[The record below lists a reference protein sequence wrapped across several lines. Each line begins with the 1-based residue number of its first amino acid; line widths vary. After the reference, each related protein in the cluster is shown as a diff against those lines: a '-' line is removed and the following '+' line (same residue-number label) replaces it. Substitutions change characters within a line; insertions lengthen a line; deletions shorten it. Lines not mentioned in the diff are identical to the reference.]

1 MARGRTAKT
10 AGISATRSPTTS
22 TAATRTA
29 TTKAAPSKAAPSTA
43 AKSKP
48 TTTRKTITQSSA
60 GQAAQASFKQAVSS
74 AAQSVG
80 VDFGVPTLKTTIQET
95 ATEIITVTEKP
106 EVVEKI
112 IEEPVIEE
120 PIIEEQIIEEPIIE
134 LPELIPEVFAEET
147 RLSDDIIQ
155 IINDIENGVILVPD
169 WFYNN
174 IEWVKNGHISEHEFR
189 TAYNYLAEQQI
200 AHPPEQDLAITDN
213 MVTQRLDNFAI
224 VNGRAIG
231 QITFTA
237 TENFNPNYYGKNLV
251 NVIQFKTPNGVNI
264 LPSVKQNTLRFT
276 ATERDETIHYDE
288 GMENNTR
295 ATLESFVWSD
305 VTTPAAFSKKLSYQ
319 ISETEAPKPVGAT
332 GIMGA
337 GVSGAIGILILLG
350 FIADSRRKK

>member
-1 MARGRTAKT
+1 MVTRGRTAKT
-10 AGISATRSPTTS
+10 AGATATRSPTTS
-22 TAATRTA
+22 TSATRSA
-29 TTKAAPSKAAPSTA
+29 TTKAAPSTA

-74 AAQSVG
+74 AAQAVG

-95 ATEIITVTEKP
+95 ETEIITVTEKP
-106 EVVEKI
+106 EII
-112 IEEPVIEE
+112 IEEPV
-120 PIIEEQIIEEPIIE
+120 IEEQIIEEPIIE
-134 LPELIPEVFAEET
+134 LPELLPEVFAEEQI

-155 IINDIENGVILVPD
+155 IINDIENGIILVPD

-200 AHPPEQDLAITDN
+200 AHPPEQNLAITDN
-213 MVTQRLDNFAI
+213 MVTQRLDNFSI

-237 TENFNPNYYGKNLV
+237 TENFNPNYYGKNIT

-264 LPSVKQNTLRFT
+264 LPFIKQNTLRFT
-276 ATERDETIHYDE
+276 ATERDEIIQYDE

-305 VTTPAAFSKKLSYQ
+305 VTTPTAFSKTLSYE
-319 ISETEAPKPVGAT
+319 ISETDAPKPIGVT

-337 GVSGAIGILILLG
+337 GVGGAIGILILLG

>member
-1 MARGRTAKT
+1 MVTRGRTAKT
-10 AGISATRSPTTS
+10 AGVTATRSPTTS

-29 TTKAAPSKAAPSTA
+29 TTKAAPSKAATSTA

-74 AAQSVG
+74 AAQAVG

-95 ATEIITVTEKP
+95 ETEIITVTEKP
-106 EVVEKI
+106 EIVEQI

-120 PIIEEQIIEEPIIE
+120 PIIE
-134 LPELIPEVFAEET
+134 LPELLPEVFAEEQI

-200 AHPPEQDLAITDN
+200 AHPPEQNLAITDN
-213 MVTQRLDNFAI
+213 MITQRLDNFSI

-237 TENFNPNYYGKNLV
+237 TDSFNPNYYGKNIT

-264 LPSVKQNTLRFT
+264 LPFVKQNTLRFT
-276 ATERDETIHYDE
+276 ATERTETVQYDE

-305 VTTPAAFSKKLSYQ
+305 VTTPTAFSKPLSYQ
-319 ISETEAPKPVGAT
+319 ISETEAPKPVGVT

-337 GVSGAIGILILLG
+337 GVGGAIGILILLG

>member
-1 MARGRTAKT
+1 MVTRGRTAKT
-10 AGISATRSPTTS
+10 AGATATRSPTTS
-22 TAATRTA
+22 TSATRA
-29 TTKAAPSKAAPSTA
+29 AALKAAPS
-43 AKSKP
+43 P
-48 TTTRKTITQSSA
+48 TRSTRKTITQSSA

-80 VDFGVPTLKTTIQET
+80 VNFGVPTLKTTIQET
-95 ATEIITVTEKP
+95 ETEIITVTEKP
-106 EVVEKI
+106 EVI

-120 PIIEEQIIEEPIIE
+120 PIIEEPIIE
-134 LPELIPEVFAEET
+134 LPELLPEVFAEET
-147 RLSDDIIQ
+147 RLSADIIQ
-155 IINDIENGVILVPD
+155 IINDIESGVILVPD

-213 MVTQRLDNFAI
+213 MVTQRLDNFSI

-237 TENFNPNYYGKNLV
+237 TENFNPNYYGKNIT

-264 LPSVKQNTLRFT
+264 LPFIKQNTLRFT
-276 ATERDETIHYDE
+276 ATERTETIQYDE

-305 VTTPAAFSKKLSYQ
+305 VTTPAAFSKTLSYE
-319 ISETEAPKPVGAT
+319 ISETEAPKPVGVT

-337 GVSGAIGILILLG
+337 GVGGAIGILILLG

>member
-1 MARGRTAKT
+1 
-10 AGISATRSPTTS
+10 
-22 TAATRTA
+22 
-29 TTKAAPSKAAPSTA
+29 
-43 AKSKP
+43 
-48 TTTRKTITQSSA
+48 
-60 GQAAQASFKQAVSS
+60 
-74 AAQSVG
+74 
-80 VDFGVPTLKTTIQET
+80 
-95 ATEIITVTEKP
+95 
-106 EVVEKI
+106 
-112 IEEPVIEE
+112 
-120 PIIEEQIIEEPIIE
+120 
-134 LPELIPEVFAEET
+134 
-147 RLSDDIIQ
+147 
-155 IINDIENGVILVPD
+155 LVPD

-213 MVTQRLDNFAI
+213 MVTQRLDNFSI

-237 TENFNPNYYGKNLV
+237 TDSFNPNYYGKNIT

-264 LPSVKQNTLRFT
+264 LPFVKQNTLRFT
-276 ATERDETIHYDE
+276 ATERTETIQYDE

-305 VTTPAAFSKKLSYQ
+305 VTTPTAFSKTLSYE
-319 ISETEAPKPVGAT
+319 ISETDAPKPVGVT

-337 GVSGAIGILILLG
+337 GVGGAIGILILLG

>member
-1 MARGRTAKT
+1 MVARGRTT
-10 AGISATRSPTTS
+10 ARAGTTATRSATTSTSATR
-22 TAATRTA
+22 AAA
-29 TTKAAPSKAAPSTA
+29 PKAAPS
-43 AKSKP
+43 P
-48 TTTRKTITQSSA
+48 TRSTRKTITQSSA

-80 VDFGVPTLKTTIQET
+80 VNFGVPTLKTTIQET
-95 ATEIITVTEKP
+95 ETEIITVTEKP
-106 EVVEKI
+106 EVI

-120 PIIEEQIIEEPIIE
+120 PIIEEPIIE
-134 LPELIPEVFAEET
+134 LPELLPEVFAEEQI

-213 MVTQRLDNFAI
+213 MVTQRLDNFSI

-237 TENFNPNYYGKNLV
+237 TDSFNPNYYGKNIV

-264 LPSVKQNTLRFT
+264 LPFIKQNTLRFT
-276 ATERDETIHYDE
+276 ATERTETIQYDE

-305 VTTPAAFSKKLSYQ
+305 VTTPTAFSKTLSYE
-319 ISETEAPKPVGAT
+319 ISETDAPKPVGVT

-337 GVSGAIGILILLG
+337 GVGGAIGILILLG

>member
-1 MARGRTAKT
+1 MVSRGRTTAT
-10 AGISATRSPTTS
+10 AGASASRSPTTS
-22 TAATRTA
+22 TSATRSTSS
-29 TTKAAPSKAAPSTA
+29 PSASSSSTSTA
-43 AKSKP
+43 SKSKP

-80 VDFGVPTLKTTIQET
+80 VNFGVPTLKTTIQET

-106 EVVEKI
+106 EV
-112 IEEPVIEE
+112 IEQIIEE

-134 LPELIPEVFAEET
+134 LPELLPEVFAEEQI

-155 IINDIENGVILVPD
+155 IINDIENGVILVPN

-213 MVTQRLDNFAI
+213 MVTQRLDNFSI

-237 TENFNPNYYGKNLV
+237 TENFNPNYYGKNIV

-264 LPSVKQNTLRFT
+264 LPFVKQNTLRFT
-276 ATERDETIHYDE
+276 ATERTETIQYDE

-305 VTTPAAFSKKLSYQ
+305 VTTPTAFSKTLSYE
-319 ISETEAPKPVGAT
+319 ISETDAPKPVGVT

-337 GVSGAIGILILLG
+337 GVGGAIGILILLG

>member
-1 MARGRTAKT
+1 MVTRGRTAKT
-10 AGISATRSPTTS
+10 AGAAATRSPTT
-22 TAATRTA
+22 TTTATRA
-29 TTKAAPSKAAPSTA
+29 AAPKAAPS
-43 AKSKP
+43 P
-48 TTTRKTITQSSA
+48 TRSTRKTITQSSA

-80 VDFGVPTLKTTIQET
+80 VNFGVPTLKTTIQET
-95 ATEIITVTEKP
+95 ETEIITVTEKP
-106 EVVEKI
+106 EVI

-120 PIIEEQIIEEPIIE
+120 PIIEEPIIE
-134 LPELIPEVFAEET
+134 LPELLPEVFAEET
-147 RLSDDIIQ
+147 RLSADIIQ
-155 IINDIENGVILVPD
+155 IINDIESGVILVPD

-200 AHPPEQDLAITDN
+200 AHPPEQNLAITDN
-213 MVTQRLDNFAI
+213 MVTQRLDNFSI

-237 TENFNPNYYGKNLV
+237 TENFNPNYYGKNIT

-264 LPSVKQNTLRFT
+264 LPFIKQNTLRFT
-276 ATERDETIHYDE
+276 ATERTETIQYDE

-305 VTTPAAFSKKLSYQ
+305 VTTPTAFSKKLSYE
-319 ISETEAPKPVGAT
+319 ISETDAPKPVGVT

-337 GVSGAIGILILLG
+337 GVGGAIGILILLG